1 MNNYGDLEAL
11 KRGHRRSALFTSRG
25 GKAEEES
32 MAEGGAEANKVETSK
47 AAVAEEEEADEHSSP
62 TRNVQ
67 LTERQLELVRRMETR
82 HSALPEPPASGVPTV
97 NALQPE
103 PPKASSMDLQTL
115 RQLKIAFEAADTDG
129 SGNLDMDEF
138 VSVFKSVDGLG
149 QLREEQ
155 VTTPAALL
163 GEHVSSPLYTRYA

>member
-1 MNNYGDLEAL
+1 MNAYGDLEAL

-25 GKAEEES
+25 GKAEEERK
-32 MAEGGAEANKVETSK
+32 AEGGTEANKVETSQT
-47 AAVAEEEEADEHSSP
+47 AVAEEADEHSSP

-67 LTERQLELVRRMETR
+67 LTERQLELLRRMEMR
-82 HSALPEPPASGVPTV
+82 HSALPEPPAGGVPTV

-103 PPKASSMDLQTL
+103 PPKASSMDLETL

-129 SGNLDMDEF
+129 SGNLDIEEF
-138 VSVFKSVDGLG
+138 VNVFKSVDGLG

-155 VTTPAALL
+155 VNDAHQ
-163 GEHVSSPLYTRYA
+163 G